1 MWLILSMAIA
11 AFAQAET
18 NDLETVAHFAL
29 IRPEADAASD
39 DDPLSP
45 EARWLRRPKKPAET
59 PGSPTGGKKNIA
71 KRAAEKSPTRVV
83 PLRRDRPTSET
94 NPPKTRRRQL
104 GW

>member
-1 MWLILSMAIA
+1 MAIA

-18 NDLETVAHFAL
+18 NDLELVAHFTL

-39 DDPLSP
+39 DTLLSP
-45 EARWLRRPKKPAET
+45 AARWLRRPKKSAET
-59 PGSPTGGKKNIA
+59 PGSALSGKKSAA